1 MSQYTMMSSQQRKAQ
16 AAAICREVRG
26 PCEDVMDL
34 GRKVSAPK
42 EIMLEELSL
51 SSNRGSRLFKMRQR
65 RSDRYTFESVQNEAA
80 SVTQAGVVTT
90 SKCSETSEAPL
101 TAPDAE
107 TSAAQSA
114 NIAPGYGAPLKDVP
128 PERFNSTAVPKSY
141 QSPWDQAVL
150 KDPSLADTLSSSYL
164 TPEPQTEVPMY
175 KSFNRV
181 ATPFGGFDRAP
192 TVPAFK
198 APELDLLLENSPH
211 PCPELLNTAAKRPTF
226 NRSALGWVA
235 NTSPPTVILQPMTI
249 PESDDL

>member
-1 MSQYTMMSSQQRKAQ
+1 
-16 AAAICREVRG
+16 
-26 PCEDVMDL
+26 MDL

-65 RSDRYTFESVQNEAA
+65 RSDKYTFESVQNEAA
-80 SVTQAGVVTT
+80 SVTQGGVMMI
-90 SKCSETSEAPL
+90 SKSSESTETPL

-107 TSAAQSA
+107 ASAAQSV
-114 NIAPGYGAPLKDVP
+114 NIAPGYGGPLKDVP

-150 KDPSLADTLSSSYL
+150 SDPTLAGTLSSSYL
-164 TPEPQTEVPMY
+164 APEPQMEAPMY
-175 KSFNRV
+175 KSFNRI

-198 APELDLLLENSPH
+198 APELDLLLENTPH

-226 NRSALGWVA
+226 NRTALGWVA
-235 NTSPPTVILQPMTI
+235 NSAPPTVILQPMTI